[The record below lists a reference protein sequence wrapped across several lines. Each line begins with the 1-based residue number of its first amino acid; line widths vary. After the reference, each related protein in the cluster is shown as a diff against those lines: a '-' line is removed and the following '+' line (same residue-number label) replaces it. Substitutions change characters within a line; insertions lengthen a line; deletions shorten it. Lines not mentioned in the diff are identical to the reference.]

1 MAQPIPLQLPP
12 RDSREELRTR
22 LENAPAE
29 HAEALL
35 AGYEVLQGLHDSG
48 ALELL
53 RGLLGSGDKVLQTAV
68 EATRT
73 PESIRIIRNLLL
85 LAKVLGEIDPDLFE
99 GFVHALPQAM
109 QKAKEQGKEPP
120 GLLETLGKFRN
131 PDILRGIVMV
141 NSLLELWGR
150 EFFPQPIPSR
160 KNKCEGEEEPCKWRI
175 DG

>member
-12 RDSREELRTR
+12 RDSREELRVR
-22 LENAPAE
+22 LQNAPAE

-48 ALELL
+48 TLELL

-73 PESIRIIRNLLL
+73 PEAVRVIRNLLL
-85 LAKVLGEIDPDLFE
+85 LGKVLGEIDPELFE
-99 GFVHALPQAM
+99 GFVNALPEAM

-120 GLLETLGKFRN
+120 GLLSTLNKFRN

-150 EFFPQPIPSR
+150 EFFSAANPQE
-160 KNKCEGEEEPCKWRI
+160 KK
-175 DG
+175 